1 METYSAELEAGRE
14 ALARKDW
21 RSAYRHFGRA
31 HELGHDEL
39 ALHLAAH
46 RGLLRTS
53 LRSGRIDRAAVQLV
67 LMAGAYLFDRKPR
80 GVRS

>member
-1 METYSAELEAGRE
+1 METYADEMDAGRE

-31 HELGHDEL
+31 HELGHDDL
-39 ALHLAAH
+39 RLHLAAH

-53 LRSGRIDRAAVQLV
+53 WRSGRVDRVIGQAV
-67 LMAGAYLFDRKPR
+67 LMAGAALFDRKPR
-80 GVRS
+80 GARA